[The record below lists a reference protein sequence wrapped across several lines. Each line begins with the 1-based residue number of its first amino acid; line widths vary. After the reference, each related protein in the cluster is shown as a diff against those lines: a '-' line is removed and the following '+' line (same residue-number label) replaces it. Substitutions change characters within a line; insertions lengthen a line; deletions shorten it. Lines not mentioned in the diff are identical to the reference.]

1 MFTPAP
7 FNDMNKKKIIS
18 LTAEQYD
25 YIRSALED
33 DIPHT
38 EIFKTA
44 KISHTT
50 FYRLLNSVFI
60 QFKKNKDQ
68 RTPKEVELKVI
79 ELVPHYRNKDIQE
92 MLGLGQATICRII
105 KRYGLTNKKND
116 KADDYNGLVGSE
128 QYKKMRQG
136 VTKESYRKMAE
147 TIRKLRERDA
157 LRVKY
162 GLKPITKLQLAD
174 DPLRAKK
181 RSYRAFLRQ
190 RGYHV
195 AVGSLDAYYDEYTVR
210 VKTENK
216 RRYGFRFY
224 PFGDQKKSVV
234 VTADWRDKQ
243 GGFAV

>member
-1 MFTPAP
+1 M
-7 FNDMNKKKIIS
+7 
-18 LTAEQYD
+18 
-25 YIRSALED
+25 
-33 DIPHT
+33 
-38 EIFKTA
+38 
-44 KISHTT
+44 
-50 FYRLLNSVFI
+50 
-60 QFKKNKDQ
+60 
-68 RTPKEVELKVI
+68 
-79 ELVPHYRNKDIQE
+79 
-92 MLGLGQATICRII
+92 
-105 KRYGLTNKKND
+105 
-116 KADDYNGLVGSE
+116 
-128 QYKKMRQG
+128 
-136 VTKESYRKMAE
+136 
-147 TIRKLRERDA
+147 
-157 LRVKY
+157 RVKY

-224 PFGDQKKSVV
+224 PLGEQKKSVV

>member
-1 MFTPAP
+1 M
-7 FNDMNKKKIIS
+7 NNKKTIS

-50 FYRLLNSVFI
+50 FYRLLNSDFI

-92 MLGLGQATICRII
+92 MLGLGQATICRIL
-105 KRYGLTNKKND
+105 KRYGLTNNKND
-116 KADDYNGLVGSE
+116 KSDDYNGLVGSE

-147 TIRKLRERDA
+147 TIRKLRERDS

-195 AVGSLDAYYDEYTVR
+195 AVGSLDAYYDEKTVR

-224 PFGDQKKSVV
+224 QIGEQKKSVV

>member
-1 MFTPAP
+1 
-7 FNDMNKKKIIS
+7 MNKKKIIS

-50 FYRLLNSVFI
+50 FYRLLNSDFI

-105 KRYGLTNKKND
+105 KR
-116 KADDYNGLVGSE
+116 
-128 QYKKMRQG
+128 
-136 VTKESYRKMAE
+136 
-147 TIRKLRERDA
+147 
-157 LRVKY
+157 Y

-224 PFGDQKKSVV
+224 PFGEQKKSVV